1 MQRHRASCL
10 WPVRLPVTRSRFGK
24 EAQAQQGCIRCVQ
37 AQVGVQALRRV
48 RRLSTLQKRPLK
60 LQCRGIP
67 DEAYNSED
75 TDIRA
80 THQELTQTLKQI
92 FEQAPVYLEQMRH
105 VRTGDF
111 QACCSLYH
119 VLSEVLLCTAIDVG
133 WLHRVLPQC
142 IMNNTCHVVGHPHG
156 CLVSSRQYTTASSAC
171 RTLLASQT

>member
-1 MQRHRASCL
+1 M
-10 WPVRLPVTRSRFGK
+10 
-24 EAQAQQGCIRCVQ
+24 
-37 AQVGVQALRRV
+37 QALRRV
-48 RRLSTLQKRPLK
+48 KRLSTLQKRPLK

-111 QACCSLYH
+111 QA
-119 VLSEVLLCTAIDVG
+119 
-133 WLHRVLPQC
+133 RVL
-142 IMNNTCHVVGHPHG
+142 HVACFVVALLWYSPIYD
-156 CLVSSRQYTTASSAC
+156 CSRIV
-171 RTLLASQT
+171 